1 VFNTRGDALATSDSR
16 GNVYIFRLTKNRYER
31 LQNVGT
37 AVSSMCFSTLR
48 KSELFVA
55 CGNGKVL
62 CFDIDSRRLLK
73 TLASHRHPVH
83 TISFHPFKAL
93 MTTSSVESLA
103 VWDLKQ
109 WKKIRS
115 LGAGSGVIKSIFTP
129 DGNALLIA
137 FRDDSVIGWSTVT
150 FEITLRFEV
159 PPRLSPLNITSLASS
174 SDGKL
179 VIAGGKRRELM
190 VWNLASQEPLLSV
203 QLPTSVHQVID
214 LAFLPDSGSVSVLAD
229 DGRVRFVEI
238 RVPGGE
244 GGCKPCPI
252 AHQIARRDRA
262 VLKISQDTQAKF
274 AACCLSDGSLLLYD
288 LEIAR
293 DFALRI
299 RTARVNMGTPED
311 EAIEVLPSIAAR
323 DLSVR
328 MPLRQGGREMKSAD
342 QVSSR
347 SRDPNLSAT
356 ISPPE
361 PTASA
366 PGTATFPPEDALGGT
381 TEASAVFSTA
391 KSARATVGSAPPQS
405 AKKKDAAYWL
415 EQSLPVN
422 RGQAPTSRLIDSAFG
437 ASEDDATTRVVNSQR
452 RAARQRRKMRQKL
465 TSETN
470 PVSESR
476 LSRPRLA
483 KLLRTYGRFP
493 SKYRLTVWKFLLN
506 VPGNAEAFEALCT
519 RGLHPRFSDLEL
531 QWPVRDQR
539 AMRNFQ
545 RTLSALAHWS
555 QVFADLPYLPYLVFP
570 FVMVFK
576 SDVLGAFETVMSVLV
591 HWSGDWFETYPHP
604 PIPQL
609 SCVERLLGHHD
620 SELLD
625 DFKTR
630 GIDSRQYAWQMM
642 RTLFSQ
648 VLTED
653 EWLVLFD
660 HLFTHSDHPSLL
672 LVAIA
677 AYLVYFRSS
686 IMAARSADDVLSFLR
701 RQNPINMQ
709 DFVKLI
715 FDLRSRTPNNLFPSS
730 SQETDPAFP
739 LPDGQYPVFERYPKY
754 VVDFQLQERARIA
767 EEERS
772 IKEQRTNLAALQ
784 RQSKELAEK
793 DQMWRQ
799 QQEEFLRSE
808 KERLSTQKAKDER
821 LQKERAALAKLTEER
836 RLRQIALK
844 QQTLTASLEFQEQAI
859 ALEEKQREQELARRF
874 KQEEAILE
882 ERKKEEEILSLEY
895 QTMVQLRDQQT
906 KRTLDEQLKAL
917 RAEFIARDTTAD
929 LEAKREEQGMQ
940 LEDEYRTKMIEKQTE
955 QAALLARQAELEK
968 LRRALESKE
977 VLAQLDRDKK
987 LVQVKRQRML
997 RRAEETA
1004 SHQASIDHEARVKRE
1019 RLLLAEE
1026 ARQERMSLAQH
1037 KQWRSDQSAARG
1049 RILAAEERRRLVET
1063 ELREARLRELEQL
1076 QRDRDLEEALLARR
1090 GDDIKD
1096 VLVEESALQET
1107 LASIE
1112 AERVKDRRIEMQLLA
1127 RENELKKKV
1136 AMEHVMRAADER
1148 LVMETRRGNSAES
1161 DVRYFS
1167 RVPSKLS
1174 EVDNH
1179 RTTPPPPPFP
1189 PCPRLTLL

>member
-37 AVSSMCFSTLR
+37 DVSCLCFSTLR

-129 DGNALLIA
+129 DGNTLLIA
-137 FRDDSVIGWSTVT
+137 FRDDSVIGWSTDT

-159 PPRLSPLNITSLASS
+159 PPRLSPLNITTISS
-174 SDGKL
+174 SPDGRL
-179 VIAGGKRRELM
+179 VMAGGKRRELM
-190 VWNLASQEPLLSV
+190 VWKLASQEPLLSV
-203 QLPTSVHQVID
+203 QLPTSVHQIID
-214 LAFLPDSGSVSVLAD
+214 LEFLPDSGSVSVLAD

-238 RVPGGE
+238 SLPGGD

-262 VLKISQDTQAKF
+262 VLKISQDVSAKF

-293 DFALRI
+293 NFASRI
-299 RTARVNMGTPED
+299 RTARVNMGTPRD
-311 EAIEVLPSIAAR
+311 EAIEVLTSIGAG
-323 DLSVR
+323 DLRSR
-328 MPLRQGGREMKSAD
+328 SPPRKGGRTNAAINLP
-342 QVSSR
+342 SSE
-347 SRDPNLSAT
+347 SRDRTMGTTTAPPASTAAIPGAT
-356 ISPPE
+356 VPS
-361 PTASA
+361 
-366 PGTATFPPEDALGGT
+366 PEDGPDKAA
-381 TEASAVFSTA
+381 EASNPFRTVTTA
-391 KSARATVGSAPPQS
+391 KAAVGSAPQRPVEN
-405 AKKKDAAYWL
+405 KDEAYWL
-415 EQSLPVN
+415 EQSVPVT
-422 RGQAPTSRLIDSAFG
+422 RGQAMTSRLVDSAFG
-437 ASEDDATTRVVNSQR
+437 KSEDVATTRVVNEQR
-452 RAARQRRKMRQKL
+452 RAARQRRKTRHEL
-465 TSETN
+465 TPAAN

-506 VPGNAEAFEALCT
+506 VPGNTAAFEALCT
-519 RGLHPRFSDLEL
+519 RGIHPRFSDLEL

-545 RTLSALAHWS
+545 RILSALAHWS

-576 SDVLGAFETVMSVLV
+576 SDLLGAFETVMSVLV

-620 SELLD
+620 VELLE

-677 AYLVYFRSS
+677 AYLMYFRSS

-715 FDLRSRTPNNLFPSS
+715 FETRSRTPNNLFPSS

-772 IKEQRTNLAALQ
+772 IKETRTNLAALQ

-793 DQMWRQ
+793 EHLWRQ

-808 KERLSTQKAKDER
+808 KERLSNQKARDER
-821 LQKERAALAKLTEER
+821 LQKERVALAKLTEER
-836 RLRQIALK
+836 RLRQVALK
-844 QQTLTASLEFQEQAI
+844 QQTLAASLEFQEQAI
-859 ALEEKQREQELARRF
+859 ALEETHREQELARRF

-895 QTMVQLRDQQT
+895 QTMIQLRDQQT
-906 KRTLDEQLKAL
+906 KRSLDEQLKAL

-940 LEDEYRTKMIEKQTE
+940 LEDEYRTKMIETQTE

-977 VLAQLDRDKK
+977 ALAQLDRDKK

-1004 SHQASIDHEARVKRE
+1004 AHQASIDHEARVKRE

-1026 ARQERMSLAQH
+1026 ARQERISLAQH

-1049 RILAAEERRRLVET
+1049 RILAAEERRRIVET

-1096 VLVEESALQET
+1096 VLAEESALQET

-1136 AMEHVMRAADER
+1136 AMEHVLRAADER
-1148 LVMETRRGNSAES
+1148 LVIETRTGKSAVRSASGDGASEQQNGKSES
-1161 DVRYFS
+1161 TEALAS
-1167 RVPSKLS
+1167 RAQRLLDAS
-1174 EVDNH
+1174 N
-1179 RTTPPPPPFP
+1179 RT
-1189 PCPRLTLL
+1189 R